1 MKKFFTLIIFA
12 ATFLLTACGGGQSG
26 DKPASPEKPA
36 STEKAASTEKNSAEQ
51 PTASNDK
58 KILVVYFS
66 RTGEE
71 YNVGRITK
79 GNTAIV
85 ADFIAQKL
93 GADTFEIKA
102 ETPYPDGY
110 EECTALAKREL
121 EENVR
126 PKFVANV
133 SNLAQY
139 DTVFVGFPVWWGAVP
154 RVVMTFLEANDFS
167 GKTIIPFC
175 THGGSGLAGTEREI
189 AETCPNAKLRD
200 GLAIVGKDC
209 QDSPDAV
216 RKDVDAWLKNLGY

>member
-1 MKKFFTLIIFA
+1 MKKFFTLILLA
-12 ATFLLTACGGGQSG
+12 ATFLVTACGGDQSG
-26 DKPASPEKPA
+26 DKPASTEKPASTDKPA
-36 STEKAASTEKNSAEQ
+36 STEKPASTDK
-51 PTASNDK
+51 PASNGK

-85 ADFIAQKL
+85 AEFIAQKT

-126 PKFVANV
+126 PKFAANV
-133 SNLAQY
+133 DNLAQY
-139 DTVFVGFPVWWGAVP
+139 DTVFIGFPIWWGAVP
-154 RVVMTFLEANDFS
+154 RVLLTFLEANDFS

-189 AETCPNAKLRD
+189 ANACPNATLRD
-200 GLAIVGKDC
+200 GLAIVGKQC
-209 QDSPDAV
+209 QDAPDAV